1 MKSDR
6 APETAENPAPISTQ
20 FDEIAFLYDELMV
33 GVPYSAWINYVE
45 RILHRMRHKP
55 HRVLDLCCGTGNASV
70 LLAGR
75 GYEVVGIDIAPEMIE
90 AARRKA
96 GERWSEGRLEYRVGD
111 ACAFSLPGKFDLAI
125 SLFDSLNY
133 ILDASKL
140 QEAFHRVS
148 AHLERDGLFIFD
160 MNTEFALAA
169 GFFDQSNA
177 ATRGPVVY
185 DWRSSYNGLTHICR
199 IAMRFIYRKENP
211 PREIEI
217 VHHQRAYDVEEVC
230 GMLRTSGLEVH
241 AVYDGYSFHPAT
253 RRSDRVFFVARKV

>member
-1 MKSDR
+1 MNPDCHFGT
-6 APETAENPAPISTQ
+6 PAEKPAPISTQ
-20 FDEIAFLYDELMV
+20 FDEIAFLYDELMT
-33 GVPYSAWINYVE
+33 GVPYSAWLDYVE
-45 RILHRMRHKP
+45 RILRRMRYQP
-55 HRVLDLCCGTGNASV
+55 RMVLDLCCGTGNASV
-70 LLAGR
+70 LLAEK
-75 GYEVVGIDIAPEMIE
+75 GYEVVGIDISPEMIDC
-90 AARRKA
+90 ARRKA
-96 GERWSEGRLEYRVGD
+96 REGRQQVEFHVAD
-111 ACAFSLPGKFDLAI
+111 ASAFSLKGRFDLVL

-148 AHLERDGLFIFD
+148 AHLEQEGLFIFD

-177 ATRGPVVY
+177 ATRGSVVY

-199 IAMRFIYRKENP
+199 IGMRFIYRGETP

-217 VHHQRAYDVEEVC
+217 VHYQRAYEIGDVC
-230 GMLRTSGLEVH
+230 DMLRTSGLEVH
-241 AVYDGYSFHPAT
+241 AVYDGYSFRPAT